1 MCNGVPPG
9 WKAPSAV
16 TSKIA
21 MLVAPVLALLAALVM
36 AFVSPMLWVFSFF
49 YDKIMFAFLDN
60 E

>member
-1 MCNGVPPG
+1 
-9 WKAPSAV
+9 
-16 TSKIA
+16 